1 MSEQTLGVHS
11 ETGTLRQVIICRPGL
26 AHRRLTP
33 SNCDALLF
41 DDVFWVKQ
49 AQKDHDAFGEA
60 MRNNGRFNGQQIV
73 PEAVVADIRA
83 GGDAAKFADA
93 GYATLPGWS
102 YRNMWWVAGEE
113 QGMFAAR
120 GIHGQTIYVDP
131 KAEMVI
137 ARFAS
142 NPVAANGAN
151 DPVSLPAYAALA
163 KYLNAR

>member
-1 MSEQTLGVHS
+1 
-11 ETGTLRQVIICRPGL
+11 
-26 AHRRLTP
+26 
-33 SNCDALLF
+33 
-41 DDVFWVKQ
+41 
-49 AQKDHDAFGEA
+49 
-60 MRNNGRFNGQQIV
+60 
-73 PEAVVADIRA
+73 
-83 GGDAAKFADA
+83 
-93 GYATLPGWS
+93 
-102 YRNMWWVAGEE
+102 MWWVASEE

>member
-1 MSEQTLGVHS
+1 MVQRASGTSFADLLEQRIWGKLGAEQDAYIVVDQVGTQFAGGGMSAS
-11 ETGTLRQVIICRPGL
+11 LRDMAR
-26 AHRRLTP
+26 
-33 SNCDALLF
+33 
-41 DDVFWVKQ
+41 
-49 AQKDHDAFGEA
+49 FGEA